1 MAEKVVV
8 RGIKT
13 LSFYAVELNNK
24 LRAGDGIRTR
34 ENCLEGSYVTN
45 YITPAYC
52 KQCTPAASIVHIGL
66 QRAGREART
75 LDICVTKAA
84 LYQLSYPGKLRT
96 CT

>member
-52 KQCTPAASIVHIGL
+52 KQCTPAASIVHIVYKEPEERLELSTSAL
-66 QRAGREART
+66 QRQRST
-75 LDICVTKAA
+75 N
-84 LYQLSYPGKLRT
+84 
-96 CT
+96 